1 MNVSF
6 QFVEKLSESENQN
19 LYLIADISN
28 GGKQMF
34 LQFQKVRTKYFYTIG
49 YCSEWKKYLLA
60 ITVTYVGWYE
70 QYYIIQKDEYD
81 LWKDNIDQLDAIV
94 EECRKNNIH
103 SKRFLYSEMPQEN
116 TTKEQLEFSFSEI
129 AMSKG
134 NTDFEEI

>member
-1 MNVSF
+1 M
-6 QFVEKLSESENQN
+6 
-19 LYLIADISN
+19 SN

-34 LQFQKVRTKYFYTIG
+34 LQFQKVRTKYFYTIR
-49 YCSEWKKYLLA
+49 YCSEWKEYLLA

-81 LWKDNIDQLDAIV
+81 LWKDNTDQLDAIA

-116 TTKEQLEFSFSEI
+116 TTKEQLELSFSET
-129 AMSKG
+129 AMSKV
-134 NTDFEEI
+134 NPHFEEI